1 MDAPRC
7 RICGTRHW
15 LSEPCKL
22 VAVADPVAAIMN
34 KGVNQDNQVRP
45 RVRRKAKRGTFDR
58 TAYQKDYMRKWR
70 AKRRPK
76 QSATG

>member
-15 LSEPCKL
+15 LSEPCKAL
-22 VAVADPVAAIMN
+22 AVAEPVAAVTAI
-34 KGVNQDNQVRP
+34 DQVRP

-58 TAYQKDYMRKWR
+58 TAYQREYMRKWR
-70 AKRRPK
+70 ARRAGK
-76 QSATG
+76 KASVS